1 MRVEEY
7 GVTAAMALVETPPDA
22 EDLSWPSPAIEAIWR
37 DSAPAALR
45 ESFAAGD
52 FAGGWKAWKRHLVRR
67 RRPIALLR
75 LVKEPRGVFDW
86 GRIAAAESPREARLM
101 KLLARRRAKRGS
113 DRESLAAV
121 AREWLGEHEFD
132 GDRSKLAN
140 AEKNALHNGFNGV
153 GHNGLSHNGAGHNG
167 AAPGANGAPELP
179 RLPELESQAAAGFE
193 SLAWLHVLAARVDL
207 FEGDL
212 WWRVW
217 RQLYQGAL
225 EPSPA
230 LESDPLGH
238 QLAAGEL
245 PLTLAYL
252 FPELEG
258 GEELQRS
265 GSAALS
271 HGMAELVDGEGL
283 PQCRHLA
290 VFPALVACWTR
301 CRLLGEYLEG
311 GCWTAETETQ
321 FPLAVR
327 EVVRLRRQDGSPVFA
342 RPPEL
347 AHANGESIAVDRN
360 LRRSN
365 EWLAVAADLV
375 TDKPTRRLIRA
386 AGRDWRKK
394 SDRNGRSCQLPAPAV
409 HSEWAKIA
417 VLRADWTPQAERMT
431 VAYGDRA
438 VRLEVAVGADL
449 LLSGRWDLEL
459 QADCAPIEPAGS
471 WREICWVS
479 DQDCD
484 YLELEMAMTG
494 GLRVQRQLL
503 LARKDQFLLL
513 ADAVLG
519 DRPQELLYRGRL
531 PLSSRLTASAAA
543 DTREVLLEARK
554 ARALILPLALPEWRA
569 EPRGGSLDVSG
580 GALELR
586 QSVFGRRLFA
596 PLWIDLAPRRAHEA
610 VTWRQLTIA
619 EQRQNQPRDV
629 AVGYR
634 VQFGRRQW
642 VIYRSLTRPANRTL
656 LGQNLSTEF
665 FLGRFKRDGES
676 KTILEIE

>member
-7 GVTAAMALVETPPDA
+7 GVTAAMALVETPSDA
-22 EDLSWPSPAIEAIWR
+22 EDSSWPSPAVEAIWR
-37 DSAPAALR
+37 DSAPPAVR
-45 ESFAAGD
+45 ESFAVGD
-52 FAGGWKAWKRHLVRR
+52 FSGGWKAWKRHLIRR
-67 RRPIALLR
+67 RRPIALSR
-75 LVKEPRGVFDW
+75 LVKEPRAVFDW
-86 GRIAAAESPREARLM
+86 GRIAAAESPREDRLM
-101 KLLARRRAKRGS
+101 KLLARPRAKRGS
-113 DRESLAAV
+113 DRESLAAA
-121 AREWLGEHEFD
+121 AREWLEAHGLD

-140 AEKNALHNGFNGV
+140 ADTNALHNG
-153 GHNGLSHNGAGHNG
+153 HNGAGHNG
-167 AAPGANGAPELP
+167 AARGANGAAELNRSSP
-179 RLPELESQAAAGFE
+179 RSESQSDAGFE
-193 SLAWLHVLAARVDL
+193 SLAWLHLLAAWADL
-207 FEGDL
+207 FEGDV

-225 EPSPA
+225 GPLPA

-271 HGMAELVDGEGL
+271 HGMAELLDGEGL

-290 VFPALVACWTR
+290 VFPALIACWTR
-301 CRLLGEYLEG
+301 CRLLGEHLDG
-311 GCWTAETETQ
+311 GCWTAEAERQ
-321 FPLAVR
+321 FPLVLREAVR
-327 EVVRLRRQDGSPVFA
+327 LGRQDGSPVFA
-342 RPPEL
+342 RPADL
-347 AHANGESIAVDRN
+347 ARENGESIAADRN
-360 LRRSN
+360 MRRSN

-375 TDKPTRRLIRA
+375 ADKPTRRLIRA
-386 AGRDWRKK
+386 AGRGGRKK
-394 SDRNGRSCQLPAPAV
+394 SDGKGSSCQLPAPAV

-417 VLRADWTPQAERMT
+417 VLRPDWSGRAERMT

-459 QADCAPIEPAGS
+459 RADCAPVEPAS
-471 WREICWVS
+471 PWREICWVS

-484 YLELEMAMTG
+484 YLELEMALTG
-494 GLRVQRQLL
+494 GLRVQRQML

-519 DRPQELLYRGRL
+519 DRPQELSYRGRL

-586 QSVFGRRLFA
+586 QTVFGRRLFA